1 MKRILSVAALA
12 APLMV
17 SLAVSAAAQTA
28 PARPSRVQPPAT
40 PSRPVVTPP
49 PGLRITSVKACG
61 YRSGSR
67 ALVFPQRYSSAEGRY
82 TAYVEHQ
89 GRPADWASLGFSD
102 ARGRPWY
109 VNNDRITFRGA
120 RYSKYG
126 LPRVPSTTDIVFAG
140 EHDGQ
145 AIVTEIGVTDAEV
158 IYVMANGLECEF
170 QPYQRVSRP

>member
-1 MKRILSVAALA
+1 MKRALILAAVA
-12 APLMV
+12 APLMM
-17 SLAVSAAAQTA
+17 SPITAPLAAPAAAQT
-28 PARPSRVQPPAT
+28 PTARPAQADA
-40 PSRPVVTPP
+40 PP
-49 PGLRITSVKACG
+49 PGLRITSIKACG

-67 ALVFPQRYSSAEGRY
+67 TLVFPQRYSSAEGRY
-82 TAYVEHQ
+82 TAFVEHQ
-89 GRPADWASLGFSD
+89 GRPVSWASLGFSD

-109 VNNDRITFRGA
+109 VNNEEIAFRGA

-145 AIVTEIGVTDAEV
+145 AIVTEMGDDNAQV

-170 QPYQRVSRP
+170 QPYWRKGS